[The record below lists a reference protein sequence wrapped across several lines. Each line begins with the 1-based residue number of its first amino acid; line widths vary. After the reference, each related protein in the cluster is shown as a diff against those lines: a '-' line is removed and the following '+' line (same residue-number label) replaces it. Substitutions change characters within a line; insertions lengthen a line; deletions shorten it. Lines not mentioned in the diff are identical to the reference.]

1 MPPFNCYSTTCQC
14 AHLRTLH
21 ARRYP
26 SQLAPLLYLGDWSH
40 AEAVD
45 RHAELGIKAV
55 GSWDGGYMRSLLSV
69 MTGGMR
75 SRGEQSC
82 ASVISSC
89 P

>member
-1 MPPFNCYSTTCQC
+1 MIVAREVENRSKAGMPLPPTCRC

-55 GSWDGGYMRSLLSV
+55 GSWDGV
-69 MTGGMR
+69 T
-75 SRGEQSC
+75 
-82 ASVISSC
+82 
-89 P
+89 